1 MLASNPTSAKICN
14 FALARELHGAT
25 GRIRGVADLT
35 TAGVWRRHVAVVAH
49 ATPRLNWTMP
59 RRSWLSL
66 VRRILRPVVAT
77 FVLAA
82 AHELLELLRQ
92 SAHDQQ
98 RLGQTPDARAKLWAC
113 LSRARARVC
122 VRARVP
128 GLGAYVISGLLA
140 DVGTRTAL
148 ARLAWLRPRDHY
160 VISCGRAEPCRARA
174 MLGPTS

>member
-1 MLASNPTSAKICN
+1 MAN
-14 FALARELHGAT
+14 AT
-25 GRIRGVADLT
+25 
-35 TAGVWRRHVAVVAH
+35 
-49 ATPRLNWTMP
+49 
-59 RRSWLSL
+59 RRSNFWLIASVGPMVARSRDAAAEL
-66 VRRILRPVVAT
+66 DNAGTKLAVPGLPHPRVLGPVVAT

-148 ARLAWLRPRDHY
+148 ARLALSRPRD
-160 VISCGRAEPCRARA
+160 II
-174 MLGPTS
+174 